1 MFSYGELVAIWD
13 ALDMMPDKA
22 TLTVEDE
29 VVSIAD
35 LKEKVKLKGDHVKQ
49 IKEEGPTVELSGYD
63 GRRVIVVGD
72 AAKELIR
79 KLNNP
84 TKEEL
89 EERKKVRKRVRELA
103 KTIEDR
109 LVK

>member
-13 ALDMMPDKA
+13 ALDMMPNKA
-22 TLTVEDE
+22 TLTVDDE

-35 LKEKVKLKGDHVKQ
+35 LKEKVKLKGDHIKRV
-49 IKEEGPTVELSGYD
+49 KEEGPTVEFSGYG
-63 GRRVIVVGD
+63 GRKVVVRGD
-72 AAKELIR
+72 SAKELIR
-79 KLNNP
+79 RLNNP
-84 TKEEL
+84 TKDEL
-89 EERKKVRKRVRELA
+89 EESQRARARIKELA